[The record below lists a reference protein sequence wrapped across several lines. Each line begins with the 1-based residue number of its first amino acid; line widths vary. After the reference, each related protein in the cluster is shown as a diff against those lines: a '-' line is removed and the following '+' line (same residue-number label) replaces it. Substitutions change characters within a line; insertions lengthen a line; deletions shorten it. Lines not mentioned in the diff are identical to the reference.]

1 MRRGRRLRGDDL
13 PVRADINVT
22 SLVDVAFVLLVIFI
36 ITAPILQGGIEVN
49 IPRGDI
55 KPLPSALEP
64 FFVTLQPDGMVFV
77 EQSGLTLQQFEESFP
92 EVARAGTF
100 ERVYIRGDSL
110 ASVGALMS
118 VIATVYGT
126 GKPFALVADPRERQR
141 R

>member
-36 ITAPILQGGIEVN
+36 ITAPILQGGVEVN

-64 FFVTLQPDGMVFV
+64 FFVTLRPDGMVFV

-92 EVARAGTF
+92 QLAAAGTF
-100 ERVYIRGDSL
+100 ERVYIRADSL
-110 ASVGALMS
+110 AKLGELMR
-118 VIATVYGT
+118 VMTTVDLT
-126 GKPFALVADPRERQR
+126 GKPFALVAEQREPLR
-141 R
+141 

>member
-36 ITAPILQGGIEVN
+36 ITAPILQGGVEVN
-49 IPRGDI
+49 MPRGDI
-55 KPLPSALEP
+55 QPLPSEVEP
-64 FFVTLQPDGMVFV
+64 FFVTLRPDGMVFV

-92 EVARAGTF
+92 QLATAGTF

-110 ASVGALMS
+110 ATLGSLMR
-118 VIATVYGT
+118 VMTTVNGT
-126 GKPFALVADPRERQR
+126 GKPFALVAEQRELPQ
-141 R
+141 

>member
-1 MRRGRRLRGDDL
+1 MRRRRLRGDDL
-13 PVRADINVT
+13 LIRADINVT

-36 ITAPILQGGIEVN
+36 ITAPILQGGVEVN
-49 IPRGDI
+49 
-55 KPLPSALEP
+55 LPSAEVPPLTAEDLP
-64 FFVTLQPDGMVFV
+64 FMVTLRPDGTVFI
-77 EQSGLTLQQFEESFP
+77 EETPLTLTQFEESFP
-92 EVARAGTF
+92 EMARAGTF

-110 ASVGALMS
+110 ASVGALMR